1 MASVS
6 VNPVSNQF
14 HIRFRFAGQA
24 FKRSLKTAILR
35 EATAALARVEE
46 TLSLLQRG
54 VLELPAD
61 ADPATFLL
69 SAGKTKHRP
78 QKAAKPLTLGQL
90 IDSYLKS
97 LPEKILVIASQVQ
110 AKETGNVRES
120 FHKLKGTGKTYG
132 FPEVSELAGV

>member
-6 VNPVSNQF
+6 VDPVSNQF

-24 FKRSLKTAILR
+24 FKRSLKTESPK

-69 SAGKTKHRP
+69 SAGKTKQRP
-78 QKAAKPLTLGQL
+78 QKAEKALTLGQL

-97 LPEKILVIASQVQ
+97 LPEQ
-110 AKETGNVRES
+110 AKEKTT
-120 FHKLKGTGKTYG
+120 LKTEATHIKH
-132 FPEVSELAGV
+132 FRARLPMS

>member
-6 VNPVSNQF
+6 VDPVSNQF

-24 FKRSLKTAILR
+24 FKRSLKTESPK

-61 ADPATFLL
+61 ADPATFGAFGG
-69 SAGKTKHRP
+69 SFGKDKNTVYHEH
-78 QKAAKPLTLGQL
+78 
-90 IDSYLKS
+90 D
-97 LPEKILVIASQVQ
+97 KILGADP
-110 AKETGNVRES
+110 AT
-120 FHKLKGTGKTYG
+120 F
-132 FPEVSELAGV
+132 EVYSVCE